1 MSIIKGIKVGTTDIT
16 STYVNGNSKSD
27 TKQLEVTA
35 VNFQDVNGTI
45 STPNDTVYTGSAIT
59 PTPTVTV
66 VLDGI
71 TTTLDFGIDY
81 TLSYSNNI
89 NAGTATVTATGK
101 GNYTGTLSTSWT
113 ITGATFTSVTANDQS
128 YVYDGDLHG
137 EPVTAVSVNNQPI
150 TITYRTTSSGS
161 YNISTTPQI
170 REVGEIPSGTV
181 YFKVSAPNHTDY
193 FGTYQLVI
201 TPGLFVKI
209 SGVWRPVKK
218 VYKKVGTSWEL
229 QDLRNAFN
237 STLMYKKM
245 N

>member
-1 MSIIKGIKVGTTDIT
+1 MNIKGTKVGKTNIT
-16 STYVNGNSKSD
+16 STYTDSVSKSD
-27 TKQLEVTA
+27 STEFTVTA
-35 VNFQDVNGTI
+35 VSLGTI
-45 STPNDTVYTGSAIT
+45 SSIDNSVYTGSEIRPLPIIT
-59 PTPTVTV
+59 AVVNGTTVE
-66 VLDGI
+66 LQNGR
-71 TTTLDFGIDY
+71 DY
-81 TLSYSNNI
+81 DLTYSNNI

-237 STLMYKKM
+237 SALMYKKM

>member
-1 MSIIKGIKVGTTDIT
+1 MVTIKGIKVGTTDIT
-16 STYVNGNSKSD
+16 SVYSSESDTKSFEVTPVPITSISKPDDVVYNGNSFEPIPVVMAVVD
-27 TKQLEVTA
+27 GNAVTLIS
-35 VNFQDVNGTI
+35 GT
-45 STPNDTVYTGSAIT
+45 
-59 PTPTVTV
+59 
-66 VLDGI
+66 
-71 TTTLDFGIDY
+71 DY
-81 TLSYSNNI
+81 TLSYSNNT
-89 NAGTATVTATGK
+89 NVGTATVTATGK
-101 GNYTGTLSTSWT
+101 GNYTGTLSTTWT
-113 ITGATFTSVTANDQS
+113 ITGASFTSVTANDQS
-128 YVYDGDLHG
+128 YVYDGELHG
-137 EPVTAVSVNNQPI
+137 EPVTATSVNNQPI

-170 REVGEIPSGTV
+170 RQVGEIPSGTV

-209 SGVWRPVKK
+209 SGVWTPVKK

-237 STLMYKKM
+237 SALMYKKM